1 MEPFMI
7 SKSLQMITTVML
19 FFTKNYLKIIYC
31 RIQSLFGDKKKT
43 VKKWVIICKLFEII
57 KGSIIILS
65 IDCNTHLHTI
75 SKKQKILNVII
86 SGENK
91 GEQVTKQGKNAV
103 FWADRNFWPM
113 GQQEVPKFGRVRKII
128 LFGQDL
134 QQFFI

>member
-1 MEPFMI
+1 M
-7 SKSLQMITTVML
+7 T
-19 FFTKNYLKIIYC
+19 
-31 RIQSLFGDKKKT
+31 KKT

-91 GEQVTKQGKNAV
+91 GGTGHQVGEKCSFLGRQKFLADGVAGDPKIWPGKKN
-103 FWADRNFWPM
+103 
-113 GQQEVPKFGRVRKII
+113 
-128 LFGQDL
+128 
-134 QQFFI
+134 